1 MNETVFPVT
10 LPIRMSR
17 EFREIGERLFAKSSL
32 RQYNFGSDT
41 RTVWNATIG
50 VNERYRRLRY
60 VVNGPIPGPSA
71 YPPLHLVHATRI
83 YAHNIELPTFSPY
96 QSREGLTTNTE
107 NSDYARQQSSI
118 TLHYTTD
125 PRRGTMHCRHTD
137 DQPPRAFLNF
147 YYQMLPRDK
156 KRKKKKKKNI
166 VHGRNVFQ
174 VCVPIKKKR
183 KTDRNR
189 RPRIG
194 RKFVEYLYIRGEEEG
209 GRGLYL
215 HKRRRAN
222 ET

>member
-156 KRKKKKKKNI
+156 KRKKKKKEKHCPRKECIPGLCSHKKEKKN
-166 VHGRNVFQ
+166 R
-174 VCVPIKKKR
+174 
-183 KTDRNR
+183 
-189 RPRIG
+189 
-194 RKFVEYLYIRGEEEG
+194 
-209 GRGLYL
+209 
-215 HKRRRAN
+215 
-222 ET
+222 